1 MGKVCDNSRREAILH
16 VAQNAAEHIT
26 QPQQQLTS
34 GHLYQQSTRHHQ
46 RHHYPTI
53 KIRAAAI
60 SGHVSLNSPRNA
72 ATVLVTFHA

>member
-1 MGKVCDNSRREAILH
+1 MSLKMQRN
-16 VAQNAAEHIT
+16 HII

-72 ATVLVTFHA
+72 ATVLVTFRA

>member
-1 MGKVCDNSRREAILH
+1 MGTILH
-16 VAQNAAEHIT
+16 VNQNAAKPIT
-26 QPQQQLTS
+26 QAKQLIS
-34 GHLYQQSTRHHQ
+34 RDLDQRRAIFQ